1 MKKIIVILLTL
12 ILNGNFVYGQIV
24 KTKEMVDNYQDSIR
38 KIEIEKQKIEIEKQ
52 KIVIYFINNVE
63 ILEDSVITLINN
75 YRDSIGLN
83 RLIYLKQCNHIL
95 REQARIYLDKINP
108 SFNTENIKNK
118 KHITY
123 AHINCQDRLFQC
135 SEKMKHTFNIICENA
150 LGGDN
155 TNTINPYDF
164 FYGWLNSKGHKEN
177 IEYKEI
183 SYITIGFYVN
193 TDGHYFTYNC
203 FFR

>member
-38 KIEIEKQKIEIEKQ
+38 KIEIEKQKI
-52 KIVIYFINNVE
+52 VIYFINNVE

-83 RLIYLKQCNHIL
+83 RLIYIKQCNYIL

-108 SFNTENIKNK
+108 SFNTENMKNK
-118 KHITY
+118 NHITY
-123 AHINCQDRLFQC
+123 SHVNYQDRLFQC
-135 SEKMKHTFNIICENA
+135 NEKMKHTLGGMGENA
-150 LGGDN
+150 IDGEN
-155 TNTINPYDF
+155 INNINPYDF
-164 FYGWLNSKGHKEN
+164 FYRWLNSKGHKEN
-177 IEYKEI
+177 IENKEM

-193 TDGHYFTYNC
+193 KDGHYFTYNC

>member
-38 KIEIEKQKIEIEKQ
+38 KIEIEKQKI
-52 KIVIYFINNVE
+52 VIYFINNVE

-83 RLIYLKQCNHIL
+83 RLIYIKQCNYIL

-108 SFNTENIKNK
+108 SFNTENMKNK
-118 KHITY
+118 NHITY
-123 AHINCQDRLFQC
+123 SHVNYQDRLFQC
-135 SEKMKHTFNIICENA
+135 NEKMKHTLGGMGENA
-150 LGGDN
+150 IDGEN
-155 TNTINPYDF
+155 INNINPYDF
-164 FYGWLNSKGHKEN
+164 FYRWLNSKGHKEN
-177 IEYKEI
+177 IENKEM